1 MGIVARPGARRPAFR
16 FCVPSVRARRCWLTE
31 VGPVPACGAYT
42 MSRMGEKPK
51 SAYDLAMERLE
62 AADRESGVKE
72 TSLSGVQKEAI
83 AEARRVAASRLA
95 EQEILFRDAMRKTA
109 DPAERDKAED
119 EYRIARKR
127 IEDDRDRAIESIRG
141 GRR

>member
-1 MGIVARPGARRPAFR
+1 MGR
-16 FCVPSVRARRCWLTE
+16 
-31 VGPVPACGAYT
+31 
-42 MSRMGEKPK
+42 KQK

-62 AADRESGVKE
+62 AADRESGVRK

-95 EQEILFRDAMRKTA
+95 EQEILFRDAIRKTA
-109 DPAERDKAED
+109 SRAERDKAED
-119 EYRIARKR
+119 EYRSARKR

-141 GRR
+141 GRL

>member
-1 MGIVARPGARRPAFR
+1 MGR
-16 FCVPSVRARRCWLTE
+16 
-31 VGPVPACGAYT
+31 
-42 MSRMGEKPK
+42 KQK

-62 AADRESGVKE
+62 AADRESGVRK

-95 EQEILFRDAMRKTA
+95 EQEILFRDAIRKTA
-109 DPAERDKAED
+109 SRAERDKAED
-119 EYRIARKR
+119 GYRIDRKR
-127 IEDDRDRAIESIRG
+127 IEDDRDRNIESIRG

>member
-1 MGIVARPGARRPAFR
+1 
-16 FCVPSVRARRCWLTE
+16 
-31 VGPVPACGAYT
+31 

-95 EQEILFRDAMRKTA
+95 EREIFFHDAIRKA
-109 DPAERDKAED
+109 ASRAERDKVED
-119 EYRIARKR
+119 AYRMDRKR
-127 IEDDRDRAIESIRG
+127 IEDDRDRVIESIRG
-141 GRR
+141 GPS

>member
-1 MGIVARPGARRPAFR
+1 
-16 FCVPSVRARRCWLTE
+16 
-31 VGPVPACGAYT
+31 
-42 MSRMGEKPK
+42 MSLMDEKPK

-62 AADRESGVKE
+62 AADRHSGVKE
-72 TSLSGVQKEAI
+72 TSLSAAQKEAI

-95 EQEILFRDAMRKTA
+95 EQEILFRDVMRKTA
-109 DPAERDKAED
+109 DPAEREKVED
-119 EYRIARKR
+119 EYRIDRKR

>member
-1 MGIVARPGARRPAFR
+1 
-16 FCVPSVRARRCWLTE
+16 
-31 VGPVPACGAYT
+31 

-72 TSLSGVQKEAI
+72 TSLSGVQKAAI
-83 AEARRVAASRLA
+83 AEARRVAASRLV
-95 EQEILFRDAMRKTA
+95 EKEILFRDAMRKTV

-119 EYRIARKR
+119 EYGIDRKR

-141 GRR
+141 GHG

>member
-1 MGIVARPGARRPAFR
+1 
-16 FCVPSVRARRCWLTE
+16 
-31 VGPVPACGAYT
+31 

-62 AADRESGVKE
+62 AADRESGIRE
-72 TSLSGVQKEAI
+72 APLSTAQKEEI

-95 EQEILFRDAMRKTA
+95 ELEILFRDAMRKTV
-109 DPAERDKAED
+109 DPAERAKAED
-119 EYRIARKR
+119 EYRTDRKR

-141 GRR
+141 GGRV

>member
-1 MGIVARPGARRPAFR
+1 MAPPR
-16 FCVPSVRARRCWLTE
+16 LTE
-31 VGPVPACGAYT
+31 VGPEPGRGAYT

-95 EQEILFRDAMRKTA
+95 EREILFSDAMRKTA

-119 EYRIARKR
+119 NYRINRKR

-141 GRR
+141 GHGAP